1 MEFILQTQASI
12 LQMHAS
18 AEERAAKVGVKLVFP
33 IFLFILPSMMIVA
46 AGPAL
51 LKVFGE
57 LFPMMQNF
65 GK

>member
-1 MEFILQTQASI
+1 MRLRRKQE
-12 LQMHAS
+12 

-46 AGPAL
+46 AGPAM
-51 LKVFGE
+51 LKLMQE
-57 LFPMMQNF
+57 LFPLMQSF